1 MERIKVSLIND
12 PNIAYK
18 KVDVDNYNEEMS
30 LKPLSSNPFQNF
42 RIPSNYLVTDA
53 KILGM
58 SNLILNKKNI
68 CAINNIVFNVRNN
81 DKIFHESEKS
91 IKYNFIKKLLYTC
104 AEAGYQKYKFVVLGE
119 DS

>member
-1 MERIKVSLIND
+1 MDRIKVSLIND

-18 KVDVDNYNEEMS
+18 KVDVDNYNEEMN
-30 LKPLSSNPFQNF
+30 LKPLNSNPFQNF

-91 IKYNFIKKLLYTC
+91 IKYENKNFLFF
-104 AEAGYQKYKFVVLGE
+104 KFRGLW
-119 DS
+119 